1 MSILNA
7 VRALFGQGRGNG
19 QKVSYNYRRGMEE
32 YKKGNKRDAFEYF
45 QKAVKENPKDAYSI
59 MRMAEIIY
67 EQTEKYGDA
76 LEFVNAALERF
87 PEKDKKGRALALT
100 LRSRIFQQLGKPY
113 EAKKDLDEAILL
125 NPSEAGLYFERGDWF
140 YQAGKYE
147 ESDRDFRH
155 AVALNPTNPA
165 AYMGLGRNE
174 EERGKYKEALA
185 WFEQA
190 MKFDPDNA
198 QLYGLVAEY
207 YFKLKDYNKA
217 ADNVVKAIELD
228 RGNKSYRA
236 QIFMIQLAKTA
247 FEVIRAKLEIKILQG
262 KDTYWYYCMGRI
274 YQEVGQYARAIDY
287 YKQTGDVGVYPLI
300 ADCFMQMFQ
309 FRRALPYMDRYLSA
323 RDGNGGDYEERA
335 LIKFMLAD
343 FDGAEQDYVRAV
355 DAGMK
360 DVSGCYLQL
369 GRIKEVKG
377 DYEGAEQAYT
387 AGIAVNSENP
397 AFFYERG
404 DLFARHLQR
413 PQEAERD
420 FKRVLEMDTVADGG
434 SLREYALAY
443 FGRMEEAEDWVE
455 KFIQHDPSDSAGYF
469 RAACFYSTRRDERA
483 LGYLRTALEKG
494 FKMFVFLDCFEATEY
509 VRSLPEGR
517 ALIEEYRAKSG
528 DDAEEEA
535 ERRLA
540 EVTVEVPFSREGEM
554 CKVGCKVNGLPL
566 HFVFDTG
573 ASSVSISTVEATFML
588 KNGYLSREDVRG
600 RQNYMTADGN
610 IGEGV
615 VVNLRRIE
623 LGTLVLEDVAA
634 TVVGSQNAPLLLG
647 QSVLGRLGKIE
658 IDNERQALRITPW
671 EE

>member
-455 KFIQHDPSDSAGYF
+455 KIIQHDPSDSAGYF

-566 HFVFDTG
+566 HLVFDTG

>member
-455 KFIQHDPSDSAGYF
+455 KIIQHDPSDSAGYF